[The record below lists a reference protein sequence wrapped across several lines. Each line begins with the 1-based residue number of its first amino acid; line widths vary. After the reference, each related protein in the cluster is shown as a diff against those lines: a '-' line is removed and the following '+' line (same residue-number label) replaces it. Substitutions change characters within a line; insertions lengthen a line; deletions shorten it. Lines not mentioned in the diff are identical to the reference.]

1 MLFVLMGAKCRV
13 RVRTR
18 GGVGGFK
25 PPAKA
30 RRERAHAVRFLRAL
44 ARSLF
49 LYPSARQSRAQRLR
63 NANEF
68 LSDKKALSRTGG

>member
-1 MLFVLMGAKCRV
+1 MLFVLTGAKCRV

-49 LYPSARQSRAQRLR
+49 PTQAHGKAVR
-63 NANEF
+63 NSLAM
-68 LSDKKALSRTGG
+68 RTNF